1 LRSLDTL
8 TLRSR
13 RSALAAPLI
22 GLLALSISGITRAA
36 TIEQE
41 TLNRIEQ
48 IRAIKSG
55 QSGQTME
62 TYNRRMDD
70 AWKFYASHKP
80 EILPI
85 LRAQLGV
92 EIARK
97 EPSDLV
103 LLDVGLFVHANDGAE
118 GRALARDA
126 LFRLNP
132 HAEIINENFKEL
144 FEFAHAAGEDRD
156 GRILDFLDKNFL
168 PTQQTIFI
176 PQHALKLDGTLM
188 CIFLYG
194 AFGTDAEGHLRSKLQ
209 DPTVA
214 KRVLE
219 VLGWLGSPGSL
230 PEVGNTLTAAPGY
243 ETFARVTSFMMQV
256 GGPAGRE
263 FMLKVDPN
271 KLDPQSRE
279 YLAKIRPAIEG
290 MSFEA
295 IRSSLAKV
303 PGDQKLS
310 PTEMKSRLDAMIA
323 NYGQDDRTSPVAVL
337 DSGLSSDVLIPSLL
351 KVRSRALFRLSDEA
365 LSDVE
370 ATNTIV
376 NGLRYRGH

>member
-1 LRSLDTL
+1 MLA
-8 TLRSR
+8 LRSR
-13 RSALAAPLI
+13 RPALAVALL
-22 GLLALSISGITRAA
+22 GLLAFSITSITRAA
-36 TIEQE
+36 TLEQE

-55 QSGQTME
+55 QSGQTLE

-70 AWKFYASHKP
+70 AWKFYASRKP

-85 LRAQLGV
+85 LRAQLRA

-103 LLDVGLFVHANDGAE
+103 LLDVGLFVHENDGAE
-118 GRALARDA
+118 GKTLARDA
-126 LFRLNP
+126 LFHLNP
-132 HAEIINENFKEL
+132 HAAIINENFKEL
-144 FEFAHAAGEDRD
+144 FELTHAAAEDRD
-156 GRILDFLDKNFL
+156 GRVLDFLDIDFL

-176 PQHALKLDGTLM
+176 AQHALKLDGTLM
-188 CIFLYG
+188 CVFLYG
-194 AFGTDAEGHLRSKLQ
+194 AYGADAEDHLRVNLQ
-209 DPTVA
+209 DPPLA

-219 VLGWLGSPGSL
+219 ILGWLGSPGSL
-230 PEVGNTLTAAPGY
+230 RQVGNTLTAAPGY

-271 KLDPQSRE
+271 KLDPRSRE

-295 IRSSLAKV
+295 IRSSLAKI

-310 PTEMKSRLDAMIA
+310 TTEMKSRLDAMIA

-351 KVRSRALFRLSDEA
+351 KVRSRALYRLSDEA